1 MILAYDGANFYGDD
15 DDDDDDDDDSLS
27 LGSQLSF

>member
-1 MILAYDGANFYGDD
+1 MILADDGANFYG
-15 DDDDDDDDDSLS
+15 DDDDDDDDSLS